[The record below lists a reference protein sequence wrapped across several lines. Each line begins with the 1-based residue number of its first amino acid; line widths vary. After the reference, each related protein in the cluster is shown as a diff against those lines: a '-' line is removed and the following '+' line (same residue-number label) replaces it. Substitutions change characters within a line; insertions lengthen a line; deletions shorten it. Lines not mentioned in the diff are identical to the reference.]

1 MRARAAYIRS
11 LGTTSILV
19 AAALLMLGVVGAL
32 VGFHGWPA
40 GAVGETVPAVPLTPT
55 PQPVL
60 SAVRDVRKTD
70 AVTRVANTPRRASTA
85 GLVKVVPVSTPH
97 TVGTPE
103 VFTPGHTGPAS
114 GAPPA
119 AAAPPEAADHGTTPV
134 AQVSPPAQPPTDP
147 EGLQTLLTQLGD
159 QLPPPPSAPHDGQGT
174 EVSVPLLG
182 VTITVPPGHAQ

>member
-70 AVTRVANTPRRASTA
+70 AVTRLASTQRRASTA

-97 TVGTPE
+97 AVGTPE
-103 VFTPGHTGPAS
+103 VFTPGHTGPGS
-114 GAPPA
+114 GAPAAPAPPA
-119 AAAPPEAADHGTTPV
+119 AAEHGTTPV
-134 AQVSPPAQPPTDP
+134 DQVSPPTPAQPPTDP
-147 EGLQTLLTQLGD
+147 EGLQTLVTHLGD

-174 EVSVPLLG
+174 EV
-182 VTITVPPGHAQ
+182 